1 MNELTLRPIAYIH
14 SDFATKFGI
23 PRQPRLAVDLK
34 ATIVFEKEYQKD
46 GALRQLDRFSH
57 LWLIWG
63 FSESFGR
70 DWTPTVRPP
79 RLGGEKRVGVF
90 ASRSPFRPN
99 PIGLSAV
106 KIEAIRKTANDGLV
120 IDVIGADLKDGT
132 PIYDIKPYLPYT
144 DAIDASD
151 GFAAK
156 PELHSLEVQI
166 APELLKKIPAEKQKS
181 LCEVLALDPRPAYQ
195 DDPQRIYGFVFA
207 GLEIKFQVVQHL
219 LTVTAVES

>member
-63 FSESFGR
+63 FNASF
-70 DWTPTVRPP
+70 DHEWTPTVRPP
-79 RLGGEKRVGVF
+79 RFGGTKRIGVF

-99 PIGLSAV
+99 PVGLSAV
-106 KIEAIRKTANDGLV
+106 KIDGIRRTKEYGTV
-120 IDVIGADLKDGT
+120 IDVIGADMMDNT
-132 PIYDIKPYLPYT
+132 PIYDIKPYIPFV
-144 DAIDASD
+144 DSVPNAKG
-151 GFAAK
+151 GFAKEK
-156 PELHSLEVQI
+156 PKVLEVVYQDNLDDYI
-166 APELLKKIPAEKQKS
+166 ESFVGPKRLEAITQTLSQ
-181 LCEVLALDPRPAYQ
+181 DPRPAYK
-195 DDPQRIYGFVFA
+195 DN
-207 GLEIKFQVVQHL
+207 
-219 LTVTAVES
+219 